1 MSAEALP
8 SMTLSDYGSAY
19 AGLGWCLC
27 SIPPKTK
34 GPTDAGWNSPAMV
47 LDSHARIVA
56 AAQQRP
62 NNGFG
67 LVHAPSGTMAF
78 DVDSMEHTATALEEL
93 GIDLAAVIAGAP
105 QIIGR
110 PGRGKA
116 IYRLPEGKTLQTH
129 KLVWP
134 AKPGEKP
141 ITVFELRA
149 GNVQDVLPPTIHP
162 DTLQPYRWASGEP
175 PGSRDDVPV
184 IPAILLSLWENW
196 SSVKQQ
202 LIDACP
208 WAVKAPPPPS
218 RRPVVSNREHAN
230 VIGQFNQA
238 HDVRAMLVNYGYKP
252 KGKRLLAPTS
262 TSMLAG
268 VTVFEDGRCFSHHAS
283 DPLGD
288 GHAHDAFDIFCQF
301 EHGGDVVRAV
311 KAAADLMHI
320 DSIPALP
327 VVDVQLLI
335 ANAKRRRDTMR
346 VDPNLGE
353 IPGELTRIPGALG
366 ELVDHITETSIKPQ
380 RVLAVTA
387 GLVFGA
393 VMMGRKYA
401 SKTDLR
407 TNLYLLGVAPSTAGK
422 DHARRVIKSAL
433 VACRR
438 KDLIGGEDIKSG
450 SAVISAVVRS
460 PAVMFQLDEFGLF
473 LQSVTNPNS
482 GSFQADILRQLMT
495 LRTSANSVIAGP
507 EYADQRVR
515 PKIDIEYPCV
525 VLHGTTTGETFWPA
539 LSSTH
544 VLSGFLNRLLVTH
557 SENPTPKRQKPT
569 KRVADI
575 PAGVIAWGKSIS
587 ETDGRQV
594 GNLQGITPDAPF
606 IIGETLAGERILDEF
621 AELADKRAAE
631 LIGTGLDSLWGRA
644 AAMAIE
650 VAMVAAGSTNP
661 AAPIIGEVEA
671 RWAVSFV
678 SYWTARLLADVRSR
692 IVDPEF
698 GARCASVLR
707 IVRVGEAR
715 GVSAREV
722 SQRWKGWLQL
732 KPREQ
737 DEIVSALIRNGDM
750 YEMKRTG
757 ARGPATRIWVCRE
770 FAPDAQVSDTD
781 E

>member
-1 MSAEALP
+1 MAAESLP
-8 SMTLSDYGSAY
+8 AMTLADYGAAY
-19 AGLGWCLC
+19 ANLGWCLC
-27 SIPPKTK
+27 SIPPGTK
-34 GPTDAGWNSPAMV
+34 GPTDGGWNKPAMV
-47 LDSHARIVA
+47 LGSHESILRST
-56 AAQQRP
+56 QQRP

-67 LVHAPSGTMAF
+67 LVHAPSGTGAF
-78 DVDSMEHTATALEEL
+78 DIDSMEHAATALAEL
-93 GIDLAAVIAGAP
+93 GVDLAEVIAGAP

-116 IYRLPEGKTLQTH
+116 IFRLPEGRTLPTH

-134 AKPGEKP
+134 ARPGEKP
-141 ITVFELRA
+141 VTVFELRA
-149 GNVQDVLPPTIHP
+149 GDVQDVLPPTIHP

-175 PGSRDDVPV
+175 PASRDEVPV
-184 IPAILLSLWENW
+184 IPPVLLSLWENW
-196 SSVKQQ
+196 SAVKQQ
-202 LIDACP
+202 LIEACP
-208 WAVKAPPPPS
+208 WAEKAPPPPP
-218 RRPVVSNREHAN
+218 RRPVVANREHAN

-238 HDVRAMLVNYGYKP
+238 HDVRAMLINYGYKP
-252 KGKRLLAPTS
+252 KGKRLLSPTS
-262 TSMLAG
+262 ASMLAG
-268 VTVFEDGRCFSHHAS
+268 VKVFEDGRCFSHHAS
-283 DPLGD
+283 DPLCD
-288 GHAHDAFDIFCQF
+288 GHAHDAFDIYCQF

-320 DSIPALP
+320 DSLPSLP

-335 ANAKRRRDTMR
+335 ANAKRRRDNMR
-346 VDPNLGE
+346 AEPNLGE

-380 RVLAVTA
+380 RVLAVTG

-393 VMMGRKYA
+393 VMMGRRYA
-401 SKTDLR
+401 SRTDLR

-422 DHARRVIKSAL
+422 DHARRVLKSAL
-433 VACRR
+433 VACGR

-460 PAVMFQLDEFGLF
+460 PAVLFQLDEFGLF

-482 GSFQADILRQLMT
+482 GSYQADILRQLMT

-515 PKIDIEYPCV
+515 PKVDIEYPCA

-544 VLSGFLNRLLVTH
+544 VLSGFLNRLIVTH
-557 SENPTPKRQKPT
+557 SENPTPKRQKPA
-569 KRVADI
+569 KRVNDI
-575 PAGVIAWGKSIS
+575 PAGIVAWGKLIND
-587 ETDGRQV
+587 TDGRQV
-594 GNLQGITPDAPF
+594 GNLQGVTPDHPF
-606 IIGETLAGERILDEF
+606 IIGETPAGERILDEF
-621 AELADKRAAE
+621 AELADKRAAD

-650 VAMVAAGSTNP
+650 VALVVAGSTCP
-661 AAPIIGEVEA
+661 VSPIIGEVEA
-671 RWAVSFV
+671 RWSVAFV
-678 SYWTARLLADVRSR
+678 SYWTSRLLADVRSR

-707 IVRVGEAR
+707 IVRAGEAR

-737 DEIVSALIRNGDM
+737 DEIVSALVRNGDM

-757 ARGPATRIWVCRE
+757 TRGPATRIWVCRE